1 MSLAANALDGVPHSG
16 LAQDR
21 IALCRIVGIA
31 LCQLVVGSAWRHLEH
46 SVDGVRIVAIIIVP
60 ALPTVLKDGEKLLVR
75 A

>member
-1 MSLAANALDGVPHSG
+1 LF
-16 LAQDR
+16 
-21 IALCRIVGIA
+21 
-31 LCQLVVGSAWRHLEH
+31 VGSAWRHLEH